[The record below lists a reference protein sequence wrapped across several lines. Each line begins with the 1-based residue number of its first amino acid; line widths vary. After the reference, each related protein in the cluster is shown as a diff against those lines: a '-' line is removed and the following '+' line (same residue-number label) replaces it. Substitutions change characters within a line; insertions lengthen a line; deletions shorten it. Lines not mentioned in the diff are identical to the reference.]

1 MKMGKNNHENHEK
14 LFKNGFEDWIT
25 LTKEGS
31 NSMLI
36 QIMWIIK
43 NAMLELMVSYLY
55 YGKLFILY
63 SIICNRIDLF
73 IKYLVTLQ

>member
-25 LTKEGS
+25 LTNEGS

-43 NAMLELMVSYLY
+43 NAMLELMVSY
-55 YGKLFILY
+55 

-73 IKYLVTLQ
+73 KYLVTLQ